1 MEAATSLSDAEETST
16 IHQESSSSSSS
27 SSTTTAT
34 TTEIPPPTSSKNVHK
49 PYFNPPLAS
58 PDNHN
63 FMSAPTSPIIPR
75 RTLSAGSGALGR
87 PTNVSTVAG
96 VLGPQKPPMLSRRR
110 SSYAMNMMD
119 NLMRFES
126 RKSSTSVSNLLMIHQ
141 QNEAQQQHNQ
151 QLQQEQDSG
160 KATFELMEPRERLRQ
175 RFISKSQE
183 SLSLPSSPTISHS
196 SSSTSIGLG
205 VVPSLDPTVASKISV
220 TNADTASIIS
230 QESVST
236 TSTAVATTTTNL
248 ESQETDDEQMYRD
261 LKAIVEFLE
270 NSGGSLLE
278 DWSHNANYVD
288 LHNLSL
294 SNVNQF
300 SQTTNLKINLLEALA
315 TPFTDKPTQT
325 TTTTTTVA
333 SGSTSTATPGSV
345 LNVSNNR
352 MIGGL
357 TLSRASP
364 SVIGLNQLNSSS
376 SASSSSSSVTTSTPT
391 TVTTTTTT
399 TSTANTTG
407 RQYHMGSAGKNMQP
421 KAIFT
426 CELES
431 PWDLKNANDV
441 ALLTFGF
448 SRNTIRALT
457 LLDLIAPRS
466 RQLVLDRLFGGSE
479 LIFSGEIIAIKRM
492 MSSSGGGQMAWT
504 SLWAKRKE
512 DFMILIF
519 QEVPCD
525 AVDLVISRTIGGS
538 GSAVNNNAENGAN
551 GERNNTLGDK
561 AAHNDTNSDTAI
573 DDDSDDSG
581 WSVESFVGSTTASS
595 LFKEAN
601 FKGLKVSQF
610 LPTMAAKLSSN
621 IKNSNLID
629 PAMAPSDL
637 ITKTRYFT
645 MKLGK
650 HSLLAPCAVTSDE
663 LDSSPSNDKQIIRL
677 HLHSL
682 PYMAGT
688 FIISSLDDYPIIGF
702 NQAIARNL
710 FGTSKLNGVCI
721 DKILP
726 RFSELMKLAQ
736 LENPNLK
743 SELGLVLPEHYFRKL
758 NAALLAKDKAIANA
772 SSDVDFDVDQEAE
785 LLFLNSVG
793 LDAIH
798 SDGATIKIDVQ
809 LRVLPDDSFMLWM
822 TYSRACR
829 SGPTSS
835 DSDAIKLDS
844 ISQQLNK
851 IKHDRN
857 TAAAKSNSGV
867 VPVSHSHSQ
876 LPSQLKLMDEAGFQA
891 HSPGGGNS
899 AGSSVDDLPASAG
912 DNSNRDKQVGVSG
925 GSGSVLS
932 SAGTTITV
940 TTASTS
946 SSTMADQSSPTND
959 IDPDLALR
967 EKYNILNPPSP
978 EKMVVLEKDGNRDRS
993 SSLFSMESQEYENVL
1008 RPTSNPTSSGAN
1020 CGNVSG
1026 VSTIKATTSSSSS
1039 SSSTSTATV
1048 GSNNLNNNSSDSD
1061 NKFQQFKLHKMTSGK
1076 RQLKRE
1082 TEQVRYLQQTS
1093 KFWPPQVG
1101 THRRT
1106 KKFTDFK
1113 VIKNL
1118 GHGAYGN
1125 VVIGQHVD
1133 DPPYIVCIKAIF
1145 KERILVDTWVR
1156 DRSLGTIPS
1165 EIQILNSINM
1175 DPHPNIQRIV
1185 DFFEDENCYYL
1196 ETMQHGGGVYAIPD
1210 SSTSTSESSVAATP
1224 TTNQAFDKLPPPLST
1239 APPAVDLFDL
1249 IELKQ
1254 DTMTEMECKYIY
1266 YQICSAMAHLHAH
1279 GVVHRDIKDEN
1290 IIVDQDFIVK
1300 LIDFGS
1306 AAYSKNGPFGVFV
1319 GTIDYAAPE
1328 VLNGKPYE
1336 GKAQDVWAMGVLLYT
1351 LVFKENPFV
1360 SVDEILDGG
1369 FVIPDSHGGDGVS
1382 DECIELIKLIL
1393 VKDVLKRPT
1402 MKQILEHEWLKGM
1415 K

>member
-1 MEAATSLSDAEETST
+1 
-16 IHQESSSSSSS
+16 
-27 SSTTTAT
+27 
-34 TTEIPPPTSSKNVHK
+34 
-49 PYFNPPLAS
+49 
-58 PDNHN
+58 
-63 FMSAPTSPIIPR
+63 
-75 RTLSAGSGALGR
+75 
-87 PTNVSTVAG
+87 
-96 VLGPQKPPMLSRRR
+96 
-110 SSYAMNMMD
+110 
-119 NLMRFES
+119 
-126 RKSSTSVSNLLMIHQ
+126 
-141 QNEAQQQHNQ
+141 
-151 QLQQEQDSG
+151 
-160 KATFELMEPRERLRQ
+160 
-175 RFISKSQE
+175 
-183 SLSLPSSPTISHS
+183 
-196 SSSTSIGLG
+196 
-205 VVPSLDPTVASKISV
+205 
-220 TNADTASIIS
+220 
-230 QESVST
+230 
-236 TSTAVATTTTNL
+236 
-248 ESQETDDEQMYRD
+248 
-261 LKAIVEFLE
+261 
-270 NSGGSLLE
+270 
-278 DWSHNANYVD
+278 
-288 LHNLSL
+288 
-294 SNVNQF
+294 
-300 SQTTNLKINLLEALA
+300 
-315 TPFTDKPTQT
+315 
-325 TTTTTTVA
+325 
-333 SGSTSTATPGSV
+333 
-345 LNVSNNR
+345 
-352 MIGGL
+352 
-357 TLSRASP
+357 
-364 SVIGLNQLNSSS
+364 
-376 SASSSSSSVTTSTPT
+376 
-391 TVTTTTTT
+391 
-399 TSTANTTG
+399 
-407 RQYHMGSAGKNMQP
+407 MGSAGKNMQP

-492 MSSSGGGQMAWT
+492 MSSSGGAQMAWT

-525 AVDLVISRTIGGS
+525 AVDLVISRTIGG
-538 GSAVNNNAENGAN
+538 GKKNNNNAAIVNNAN
-551 GERNNTLGDK
+551 GDTVGDK
-561 AAHNDTNSDTAI
+561 AAHDNDTNPDTANE

-581 WSVESFVGSTTASS
+581 WSVESFVQSTTASS

-663 LDSSPSNDKQIIRL
+663 LDSSSSGDKQVIRL

-721 DKILP
+721 DTILP

-758 NAALLAKDKAIANA
+758 NAALLAKDKAISNA
-772 SSDVDFDVDQEAE
+772 SSDIEFDVDKEAE

-851 IKHDRN
+851 IKHDRA
-857 TAAAKSNSGV
+857 AAAKSDSGILH
-867 VPVSHSHSQ
+867 VPHSHSQ
-876 LPSQLKLMDEAGFQA
+876 LPSQLKLMNEAGFQA

-899 AGSSVDDLPASAG
+899 AGSSVDDLPASASG
-912 DNSNRDKQVGVSG
+912 SGSGNSSNRDKQAGVSG

-940 TTASTS
+940 TTAATS
-946 SSTMADQSSPTND
+946 STTMADQLSPNND

-978 EKMVVLEKDGNRDRS
+978 EKMIVLEKDGNRDRS
-993 SSLFSMESQEYENVL
+993 SSLFSMESQEYDNVL
-1008 RPTSNPTSSGAN
+1008 RPTSNSTSSTGAN

-1026 VSTIKATTSSSSS
+1026 VSTIKGTTSSSSS
-1039 SSSTSTATV
+1039 SSSSGSTTTA
-1048 GSNNLNNNSSDSD
+1048 GNNNLNNDGSDSD

-1093 KFWPPQVG
+1093 KYWPHQVG

-1210 SSTSTSESSVAATP
+1210 SFNSTSTSTTESSSSVVSAAADTP

-1254 DTMTEMECKYIY
+1254 DTMTELECKYIY

-1369 FVIPDSHGGDGVS
+1369 FVIPDSHGGDDGVS

-1393 VKDVLKRPT
+1393 VKDVGKRPT